1 MSKTTI
7 TKPKLVKLSNS
18 KTNPGYSIMKLSNN
32 NISDMVNTCNKIVK
46 TLSDNKIN
54 DLKHSMYGVVCIMM
68 SYFVSIKKSILMMKS
83 HNKSKTASD
92 YTSKPTS
99 KSKSKYKSKSKNS
112 KDDIY
117 TIYECEVYVSSFF
130 DRGCHYANSLRY
142 FTQVKEYTNSRY
154 VRNIIPYD
162 FYDSKEYQE
171 YKAIM
176 EDHISNSIKL
186 NKDISS
192 ILRIFANF
200 IYDYVK
206 FILLF
211 IKNELYEKE
220 NELKY
225 FEIFIESRRI
235 LNLETYDIWIKSF
248 IINFIHNNIKTDIK
262 NNGS

>member
-1 MSKTTI
+1 MSKTTMPS
-7 TKPKLVKLSNS
+7 TKLVKISNS
-18 KTNPGYSIMKLSNN
+18 KTKPGYSIMKLSN
-32 NISDMVNTCNKIVK
+32 ISYLVNACNKLVK
-46 TLSDNKIN
+46 SLSDNKIN
-54 DLKHSMYGVVCIMM
+54 DLKHSMYGIVCIMM
-68 SYFVSIKKSILMMKS
+68 SYFVSIKKSISVMNS
-83 HNKSKTASD
+83 HYKKQNSLVSN
-92 YTSKPTS
+92 P
-99 KSKSKYKSKSKNS
+99 KSKSKTKKS

-130 DRGCHYANSLRY
+130 DSGCHYANSLRY

-154 VRNIIPYD
+154 IRNIIPYD
-162 FYDSKEYQE
+162 FYDSKEYKE
-171 YKAIM
+171 YKDIM

-192 ILRIFANF
+192 ILQIFANF
-200 IYDYVK
+200 IYDYVN